1 MPNNI
6 YVGDSLYQN
15 LEDKQEFAFTLIS
28 FIKVHVDNFDMVM
41 YNKSSLILVYLTT
54 LAPLKMEVRQND

>member
-28 FIKVHVDNFDMVM
+28 FIKVHET
-41 YNKSSLILVYLTT
+41 ILTW
-54 LAPLKMEVRQND
+54 